1 MKYIL
6 FILSFF
12 CFNLIHA
19 GNLIE
24 SSRGNVDSIL
34 CDSLSKQKADIL
46 ARQIIE
52 KDYSAAGMTIDEWK
66 QLCPNS
72 EIIARSEIIYNLI
85 ADRNVDQLIEN
96 YFGDDLHFVYKNR
109 MENVAADEYQYISRD
124 YRTYYNYVPL
134 RHQLDSALML
144 AAKELLIKKKLNNDE
159 KLICILFS
167 GEVNSFEKENKKSN
181 YRGSFIQEFSNND
194 RRYFSR
200 ENFSGH
206 FYVGSYTPFNESKG
220 FGTNPYFGIS
230 FASPLKYKIQGEIY
244 MKFRLNINDENFDYY
259 ALGIINDVN
268 SKLGFS
274 IGLAGGYKIFENEN
288 LIIIPKI
295 ALGYESI
302 STGLREYDEESE
314 ETFFHNVE
322 TLHSSIGL
330 SVLKPIFRRN
340 YIGMEVNYHYC
351 PYGFDDDLI
360 SKFDNSA
367 YSFEIFFRF

>member
-1 MKYIL
+1 
-6 FILSFF
+6 
-12 CFNLIHA
+12 
-19 GNLIE
+19 
-24 SSRGNVDSIL
+24 
-34 CDSLSKQKADIL
+34 
-46 ARQIIE
+46 
-52 KDYSAAGMTIDEWK
+52 
-66 QLCPNS
+66 
-72 EIIARSEIIYNLI
+72 
-85 ADRNVDQLIEN
+85 
-96 YFGDDLHFVYKNR
+96 
-109 MENVAADEYQYISRD
+109 
-124 YRTYYNYVPL
+124 
-134 RHQLDSALML
+134 
-144 AAKELLIKKKLNNDE
+144 
-159 KLICILFS
+159 
-167 GEVNSFEKENKKSN
+167 
-181 YRGSFIQEFSNND
+181 
-194 RRYFSR
+194 
-200 ENFSGH
+200 
-206 FYVGSYTPFNESKG
+206 
-220 FGTNPYFGIS
+220 
-230 FASPLKYKIQGEIY
+230 